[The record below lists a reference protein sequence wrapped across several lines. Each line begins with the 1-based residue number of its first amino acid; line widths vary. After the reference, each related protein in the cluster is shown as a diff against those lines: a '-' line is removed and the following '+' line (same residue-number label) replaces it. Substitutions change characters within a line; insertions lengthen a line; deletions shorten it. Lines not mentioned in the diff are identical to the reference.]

1 MTLGSRKTHVMR
13 GWSPSQIL
21 LGLRKAVP
29 SMMIS
34 LSEEVVLA
42 ALKRTKAGTTPGAA
56 RLPAEVFMPLSEEC
70 VRPMVWAVQH
80 CLQQVA
86 CPLERVIS
94 LQRNILKTP
103 MADTLADLQPI
114 AL

>member
-1 MTLGSRKTHVMR
+1 MTLGSRKTHG

-21 LGLRKAVP
+21 PRLRKAVLGV
-29 SMMIS
+29 MIS
-34 LSEEVVLA
+34 LSEELVLA
-42 ALKRTKAGTTPGAA
+42 TLERMKPGTTPGAA
-56 RLPAEVFMPLSEEC
+56 RLPAEVFMALSEDC
-70 VRPMVWAVQH
+70 VRTVWAVQH

-94 LQRNILKTP
+94 LQRNILETP
-103 MADTLADLQPI
+103 MADMLADLRPI